1 MHFLVRGSLVAVLCV
16 VAVSESD
23 AFIMIDDL
31 TGGDYTTTITHGV
44 DFHFVDGLDKAH
56 TAWGNR
62 QTMLDVVANPRDT
75 PITLSVGGGQMKTT
89 IPPGTGGMSTRLRLD
104 WGLGNHPL
112 DMDFSKETEIW
123 VDLKVENPDGRFAS
137 IWSVRA
143 INADGT
149 SGSNGGWLWRP
160 GGIRFKLSGF
170 TGHLD
175 WSAVRYLSF
184 TTDFDPPGYPESYKV
199 TRIYAVPEPHTAVL
213 ALLGFST
220 VILHRRKHGDG
231 R

>member
-1 MHFLVRGSLVAVLCV
+1 MYCFSRGTVAAVTMLAVASPSHAYVL
-16 VAVSESD
+16 
-23 AFIMIDDL
+23 IDDF
-31 TGGDYTTTITHGV
+31 TGGDYTTTVTHGA

-75 PITLSVGGGQMKTT
+75 PITLSVGGGQMTTT

-104 WGLGNHPL
+104 WGLGNQPL
-112 DMDFSKETEIW
+112 DIDLSNETEIW

-160 GGIRFKLSGF
+160 EGIRFKLSGF
-170 TGHLD
+170 TGHVD

-184 TTDFDPPGYPESYKV
+184 TTDFDPPRYPERYTV
-199 TRIYAVPEPHTAVL
+199 TRIYAVPEPHAAVL
-213 ALLGFST
+213 ALLG
-220 VILHRRKHGDG
+220 VAIARLRGRRQRHGH
-231 R
+231 